1 MLPISINYFSSFFD
15 NDLLLTANKLIP
27 ITALITAI
35 LITVFFIILGFG
47 YEGVVA
53 GLGASLSQSI
63 YVRTSV
69 GRVDT
74 DLLNIGL
81 FYLILGLIL
90 ASIKVEDNK
99 NKLALICIAGFFNF
113 LFTWWYQHPGFL
125 IPFIFTLVLLQFFNR
140 QKLKI
145 SIIQI
150 ILFLLFSGPFSVV
163 NSFSNIIIFIN
174 EFLLFSSKEAITSN
188 LFFLIPLIQLQSYKH
203 LTLKNIQMLFLVNGS
218 EWVSF
223 IWAFRFHIIYIF

>member
-1 MLPISINYFSSFFD
+1 MS
-15 NDLLLTANKLIP
+15 
-27 ITALITAI
+27 
-35 LITVFFIILGFG
+35 ITVFFIILGFG

-81 FYLILGLIL
+81 FYLILGLVL
-90 ASIKVEDNK
+90 ASIKVEGSK
-99 NKLALICIAGFFNF
+99 KKLALICIAGFFNF

-125 IPFIFTLVLLQFFNR
+125 IPFVFTLVLLQFFNR

-150 ILFLLFSGPFSVV
+150 I
-163 NSFSNIIIFIN
+163 
-174 EFLLFSSKEAITSN
+174 
-188 LFFLIPLIQLQSYKH
+188 FLIFTS
-203 LTLKNIQMLFLVNGS
+203 VC
-218 EWVSF
+218 V
-223 IWAFRFHIIYIF
+223 

>member
-1 MLPISINYFSSFFD
+1 MIKNESNKKIKNEFSIFNISLLPISINYFSIFFD

-35 LITVFFIILGFG
+35 LIAVFFIILGFG
-47 YEGVVA
+47 YEGVIA

-90 ASIKVEDNK
+90 ASIKVEDNR
-99 NKLALICIAGFFNF
+99 NKLALICIGWFF
-113 LFTWWYQHPGFL
+113 
-125 IPFIFTLVLLQFFNR
+125 
-140 QKLKI
+140 
-145 SIIQI
+145 
-150 ILFLLFSGPFSVV
+150 
-163 NSFSNIIIFIN
+163 
-174 EFLLFSSKEAITSN
+174 
-188 LFFLIPLIQLQSYKH
+188 
-203 LTLKNIQMLFLVNGS
+203 
-218 EWVSF
+218 
-223 IWAFRFHIIYIF
+223 

>member
-1 MLPISINYFSSFFD
+1 M
-15 NDLLLTANKLIP
+15 A
-27 ITALITAI
+27 
-35 LITVFFIILGFG
+35 FG

-81 FYLILGLIL
+81 FYIILGLVL
-90 ASIKVEDNK
+90 ASIKVEGSK
-99 NKLALICIAGFFNF
+99 KKLALICIAGFFNF

-150 ILFLLFSGPFSVV
+150 ILFLLFSGPF
-163 NSFSNIIIFIN
+163 FCC
-174 EFLLFSSKEAITSN
+174 
-188 LFFLIPLIQLQSYKH
+188 
-203 LTLKNIQMLFLVNGS
+203 
-218 EWVSF
+218 
-223 IWAFRFHIIYIF
+223 